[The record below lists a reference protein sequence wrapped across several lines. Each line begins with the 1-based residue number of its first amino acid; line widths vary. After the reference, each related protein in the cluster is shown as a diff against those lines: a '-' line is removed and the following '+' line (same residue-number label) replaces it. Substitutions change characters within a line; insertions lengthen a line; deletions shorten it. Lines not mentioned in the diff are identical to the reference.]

1 MWNSRVVVPEKFT
14 GAVMQVI
21 HAIHSG
27 VVRMKALARQ
37 KVRWPSM
44 DKAIE
49 HVKKSCLVCQQQS
62 HEERK
67 VRLHPC
73 WETPERPWQRIH
85 VDLSVEL
92 SGVPC
97 GWS

>member
-1 MWNSRVVVPEKFT
+1 MREKRS
-14 GAVMQVI
+14 ASKQVEQTDQYNVAKEHI
-21 HAIHSG
+21 TPSG

-37 KVRWPSM
+37 KVWWPSM

-67 VRLHPC
+67 VRLHP

-85 VDLSVEL
+85 VDLS
-92 SGVPC
+92 GVPC